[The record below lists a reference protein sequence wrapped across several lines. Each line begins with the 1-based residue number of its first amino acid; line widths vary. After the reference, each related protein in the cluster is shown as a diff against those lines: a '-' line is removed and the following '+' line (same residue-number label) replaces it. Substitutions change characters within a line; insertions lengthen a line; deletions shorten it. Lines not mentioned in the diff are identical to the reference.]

1 VVRASVIATV
11 IVGTWNYSV
20 SKRTLTNNIVLTY
33 FDTINA
39 RKLNYPPKAEET
51 DDWRRFIARLEY
63 VADLANKGMIDGDMV
78 PNSIKCEVLTAQM
91 ASFGEP
97 ILRIATP
104 ARQFE
109 PSTIANTKT
118 AKRAY
123 HPSLSGSLLVI
134 IA

>member
-1 VVRASVIATV
+1 VLRASVIATV

-104 ARQFE
+104 AK
-109 PSTIANTKT
+109 AV
-118 AKRAY
+118 RAFNDRE
-123 HPSLSGSLLVI
+123 HKNCETSLPPI
-134 IA
+134 P

>member
-1 VVRASVIATV
+1 M
-11 IVGTWNYSV
+11 
-20 SKRTLTNNIVLTY
+20 SKRTLTTY

-63 VADLANKGMIDGDMV
+63 VADLANKGMIDGGMV

-104 ARQFE
+104 AK
-109 PSTIANTKT
+109 AV
-118 AKRAY
+118 RAFNDRE
-123 HPSLSGSLLVI
+123 HKNCETSLPPI
-134 IA
+134 P